1 MLNALI
7 TTNDLCASFSHH
19 VFSLQLFIAL
29 YCCAYA
35 NLCPLNNVMKRN
47 RLISRSV
54 IKRLRQQIISSYWV
68 WTSTRIWFLANI
80 LANYAKKASQR
91 VGILARLR
99 NLITTKATE
108 LVLYKTAIMRYLTY
122 CHLVWHFCK
131 VSDARKV
138 ERIQERALRIVYNS
152 HSETYMNLLDGAKLP
167 SLLNRRLQDI
177 YSYTYVQG

>member
-1 MLNALI
+1 MTYVLL
-7 TTNDLCASFSHH
+7 SPSMFSC
-19 VFSLQLFIAL
+19 SQLFIAL

-47 RLISRSV
+47 RLNIKIGDQAIKTTDNIKLLGVNFDENLICSQHISE
-54 IKRLRQQIISSYWV
+54 LC
-68 WTSTRIWFLANI
+68 
-80 LANYAKKASQR
+80 KKKNSQR

-108 LVLYKTAIMRYLTY
+108 SVLHKTAIMRYLTY

-152 HSETYMNLLDGAKLP
+152 HSEMYTDGLIRWCENTKP
-167 SLLNRRLQDI
+167 S
-177 YSYTYVQG
+177 